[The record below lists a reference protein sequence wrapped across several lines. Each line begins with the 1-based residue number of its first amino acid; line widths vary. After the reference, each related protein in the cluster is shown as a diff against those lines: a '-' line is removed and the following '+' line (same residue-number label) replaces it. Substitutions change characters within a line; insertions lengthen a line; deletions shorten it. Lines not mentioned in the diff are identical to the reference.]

1 MTAHPIAAALIAAVA
16 VVALRVE
23 PARAQ
28 VSPASRA
35 QAAEHTRQG
44 LAYFGR
50 GDYDRA
56 IVEYQA
62 AFDLSL
68 EPSLIFNVA
77 LCYDRTNRPEQALAA
92 FQRYLEL
99 APSGSV
105 ADEARNDVARL
116 VPVVEQIRVDRAV
129 AEARR
134 REAEERRKSAEREA
148 AAREER
154 DAARRTTISRV
165 LLIAGGAFA
174 IAGAA
179 THVVAWRNRSQL
191 SMAPDPDAYF
201 RDHDGYL
208 LQRKLAF
215 GGYAIGAAALATG
228 AILTLTTHRP
238 SERPQ
243 VSAAIVPGGA
253 AMVIAWSR

>member
-1 MTAHPIAAALIAAVA
+1 MTAHSIAAALVAAVA
-16 VVALRVE
+16 VVVLGVE

-28 VSPASRA
+28 VDPANRA
-35 QAAEHTRQG
+35 QAAAHTRQG
-44 LAYFGR
+44 QAYFGR

-56 IVEYQA
+56 IAEYQA
-62 AFDLSL
+62 AFDLSN
-68 EPSLIFNVA
+68 EPSLIFNVG

-148 AAREER
+148 AARVER
-154 DAARRTTISRV
+154 DAARRTTLSRAF
-165 LLIAGGAFA
+165 LIAGGGFA

-179 THVVAWRNRSQL
+179 THLLSSRTRKQL
-191 SMAPDPDAYF
+191 PFEPNPDAYF
-201 RDHDGYL
+201 RDHDRFML
-208 LQRKLAF
+208 ERNLAI
-215 GGYAIGAAALATG
+215 GGYALAAAALATG
-228 AILTLTTHRP
+228 AVLALTAHRP

>member
-1 MTAHPIAAALIAAVA
+1 MTARAIAAALAAVA
-16 VVALRVE
+16 VLVLHVE
-23 PARAQ
+23 LARAQ
-28 VSPASRA
+28 VSAASRA

-44 LAYFGR
+44 QAYFGR

-56 IVEYQA
+56 IAEYQA

-99 APSGSV
+99 APGGSV

-134 REAEERRKSAEREA
+134 REAEERRRSAEREA

-154 DAARRTTISRV
+154 SAARRTTISRV
-165 LLIAGGAFA
+165 CLIAGGAFA

-179 THVVAWRNRSQL
+179 THLVAWRAREQL
-191 SMAPDPDAYF
+191 SGPQDPDPYF
-201 RDHDGYL
+201 ETHDRFL
-208 LQRKLAF
+208 LERKLAI
-215 GGYAIGAAALATG
+215 GAYAIGAAALATG
-228 AILTLTTHRP
+228 AILALTVRRP

>member
-1 MTAHPIAAALIAAVA
+1 MTAHPIAAALVAAVA
-16 VVALRVE
+16 VVVLRVE

-28 VSPASRA
+28 VTAANRA

-44 LAYFGR
+44 QAYFGR

-56 IVEYQA
+56 IAEYQA
-62 AFDLSL
+62 AFDLSN

-116 VPVVEQIRVDRAV
+116 VPVVEQIKVDRAV

-154 DAARRTTISRV
+154 DAARRTTLSRV
-165 LLIAGGAFA
+165 FLIAGGAFA
-174 IAGAA
+174 IAGASA
-179 THVVAWRNRSQL
+179 HFLSSRTREQL
-191 SMAPDPDAYF
+191 TPPQQPDPYF
-201 RDHDGYL
+201 RNHDRFVL
-208 LQRKLAF
+208 ERNLAI
-215 GGYAIGAAALATG
+215 GAYAIGAAALATG
-228 AILTLTTHRP
+228 AILTLTVHRP